1 MEEMAENEEK
11 RNNAVQYILA
21 HLDQIAS
28 LPKDTLALAFGMI
41 TNYSDSYTIFDNAKE
56 NIFKSSDW
64 L

>member
-41 TNYSDSYTIFDNAKE
+41 TNYSDSYT
-56 NIFKSSDW
+56 SLLSRS
-64 L
+64 